1 MGYIVEDA
9 KSVNSAVRMRKLYQF
24 LNSYLKNEE
33 NMKRNMAEL
42 DFENS
47 SNRLADDIEKIL
59 KNGKK

>member
-1 MGYIVEDA
+1 
-9 KSVNSAVRMRKLYQF
+9 MRKLYQF